1 MAFIQNSKVFQNLTS
16 HLVKKMTT
24 VKITI
29 DDSLPFSDLKTVL
42 SLIRGIAKVEV
53 AEYSDETDKKE
64 YEQLK
69 NIFLNGSKHSMSQHV
84 SKYLY
89 KKVRN

>member
-1 MAFIQNSKVFQNLTS
+1 
-16 HLVKKMTT
+16 MTT

-53 AEYSDETDKKE
+53 AEYNVENDRQE
-64 YEQLK
+64 YRELR
-69 NIFLNGSKHSMSQHV
+69 NAFLNSSKRSMSQYI
-84 SKYLY
+84 SKFLECY
-89 KKVRN
+89 RF

>member
-1 MAFIQNSKVFQNLTS
+1 
-16 HLVKKMTT
+16 MTT

-42 SLIRGIAKVEV
+42 SLIRGISKVEV
-53 AEYSDETDKKE
+53 SEYSDVTERQE

-69 NIFLNGSKHSMSQHV
+69 NSFLNSSKHSMSQHI
-84 SKYLY
+84 SKFIE
-89 KKVRN
+89 

>member
-1 MAFIQNSKVFQNLTS
+1 
-16 HLVKKMTT
+16 MTT

-42 SLIRGIAKVEV
+42 SLIRGISKVEV
-53 AEYSDETDKKE
+53 SEYSDVTDRQE

-69 NIFLNGSKHSMSQHV
+69 NSFLSSSKLSMSQHI
-84 SKYLY
+84 SKFIE
-89 KKVRN
+89 